1 MTIQAK
7 VSSLSN
13 QIHNHLYTQDPI
25 CMEEKVLPPIVSVDN
40 TDLERSL
47 TTLRKTVTNLVK
59 SGLEADPCVTRS
71 VQVIQDTEQALANL
85 NGQVLDKVKS
95 VVQLQPTFSTWSTD
109 IMQSVQFLADQ
120 IRMLFLSS
128 FRDVTLAEPVPILE
142 QVGGRIQDVLRQSD
156 MFEDIHNIRTEIAKE
171 VYGLWSQEL
180 LCSSERNIANCIE
193 ELTILKGKHLDM
205 HAIRPQTVVGQAREV
220 RSKQT
225 RSIVFSNCQSPTI
238 IPATGSCGANIP
250 IIPHISESLPLLTQ
264 ATAIDAVLTLPPVE
278 IPQTVS
284 LTKGRARNM
293 NRRPRSMNA
302 PSSMAQQE
310 DISIGEYTKLEAINV
325 SHHASSVNTAS
336 DSKSSLDSIQTEVR
350 HVKRDISQKFTHHF
364 IDTNNQ
370 IACRFSQHTGSV
382 NRAK

>member
-1 MTIQAK
+1 
-7 VSSLSN
+7 
-13 QIHNHLYTQDPI
+13 
-25 CMEEKVLPPIVSVDN
+25 MEEKVLPPIVSVDN

-109 IMQSVQFLADQ
+109 IMQSVQLLADQ